1 MRSHSADKVIM
12 AANINPASRTN
23 INPLLDKRIVHAF
36 ADAVINTL
44 MTMAKINPILG
55 KPFVHQRYRTRGVVA
70 GIIGMVSGAA
80 KGQLTLAFEK
90 PAALNVVNSLLG
102 EEHTDLDDAVLD
114 GIGELTNIVYG
125 VAKTVL
131 NERGYAFQMAIPMV
145 IEGHDAVIPM
155 HNGTTLVLPFVIGM
169 DKFYVEIVVQA

>member
-1 MRSHSADKVIM
+1 MSSKSAL
-12 AANINPASRTN
+12 STH
-23 INPLLDKRIVHAF
+23 INPLLDKRIVQAF

-44 MTMAKINPILG
+44 TTMAKINPKLD

-70 GIIGMVSGAA
+70 GLIGMVSGAA

-90 PAALNVVNSLLG
+90 EAALHVVNSLIA
-102 EEHTDLDDAVLD
+102 ENHTELNDAILD

-155 HNGTTLVLPFVIGM
+155 HSGTTLVLPFLLE
-169 DKFYVEIVVQA
+169 DSKFYVEIVVQA